1 MTNRIYL
8 MNSEFSFGKYKGSTV
23 EDVLHDNYE
32 YIIWLLDNV
41 EWFKVSEEVY
51 EILTKKVDESHEHD
65 YFDYRYLT
73 DD

>member
-1 MTNRIYL
+1 MANRIYL
-8 MNSEFSFGKYKGSTV
+8 MNSEFSFGKYKGNTV
-23 EDVLHDNYE
+23 EDVIHDNYE

-51 EILTKKVDESHEHD
+51 DVLIKKVNESHEHD
-65 YFDYRYLT
+65 YFDYRALT